1 VYGIRAAVWSV
12 TSFNELRKEALACEH
27 WNHLHPLET
36 PKVAWVTEQ
45 LHAVKGAIVAASD
58 YMRIVSEQI
67 RAFLPQGLPY
77 ICLGTDG
84 FGRSDSREKLREH
97 FQVNRYFIVIAAL
110 NALAD
115 DGVISHSVVQDALE
129 RFEIDAEKPYAPL
142 V

>member
-1 VYGIRAAVWSV
+1 MPLKARLLPPVIICV
-12 TSFNELRKEALACEH
+12 LLA
-27 WNHLHPLET
+27 
-36 PKVAWVTEQ
+36 EQ
-45 LHAVKGAIVAASD
+45 FGHF
-58 YMRIVSEQI
+58 Y
-67 RAFLPQGLPY
+67 PQGLPY

-115 DGVISHSVVQDALE
+115 DGVIGRSVVQDALE

>member
-1 VYGIRAAVWSV
+1 MTLGLLCDQRSICRQIQYFFFFQDSNYGRLNKFA
-12 TSFNELRKEALACEH
+12 R
-27 WNHLHPLET
+27 
-36 PKVAWVTEQ
+36 
-45 LHAVKGAIVAASD
+45 
-58 YMRIVSEQI
+58 
-67 RAFLPQGLPY
+67 FLPQGLPY

-115 DGVISHSVVQDALE
+115 DGVISRSVVQDALE